1 MTSLVEGTLVVV
13 SAHSA
18 DFVWRA
24 GGALA
29 AHTAGGGRAHVICL
43 SFGERGESAKLWR
56 TPGMTLDAVKEARRE
71 EASHAADALG
81 AEVSFFDAGDY
92 PLPPAAEMVDRLAA
106 DLRALAPAAILTH
119 AAYDPYN
126 TDHSDAHRITIQSRM
141 VAQAHGFQP
150 EDGKVLGAPPVFAF
164 EPHQP
169 EVCEFRPDL
178 LLDITESF
186 PQKRRAME
194 CMAAQEHLWRY
205 YTDLAERRGVQ
216 AVRNSGNK
224 AIVHAE
230 AYQRVFPTVASVFS

>member
-29 AHTAGGGRAHVICL
+29 AHTSNGGRAHVICL

-56 TPGMTLDAVKEARRE
+56 QPGMTLDGVKAARKE
-71 EASHAADALG
+71 EATNAAEALG
-81 AEVSFFDAGDY
+81 SEVSFFDAGDY
-92 PLPPAAEMVDRLAA
+92 PLPPAAELVDRLAA
-106 DLRALAPAAILTH
+106 ELRSLAPAAILTH

-126 TDHSDAHRITIQSRM
+126 TDHADAYRMTLQSRM

-150 EDGKVLGAPPVFAF
+150 EDQAVLGAPPVFVF

-178 LLDITESF
+178 LLDITHSF
-186 PQKRRAME
+186 PQKRKAME

-230 AYQRVFPTVASVFS
+230 AYQRVFPTVASVLS